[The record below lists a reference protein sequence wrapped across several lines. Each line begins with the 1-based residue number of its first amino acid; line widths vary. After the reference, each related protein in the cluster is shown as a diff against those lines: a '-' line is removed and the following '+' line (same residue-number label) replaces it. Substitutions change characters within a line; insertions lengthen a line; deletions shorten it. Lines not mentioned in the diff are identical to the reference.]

1 MVKSKSYQKL
11 QKAPYQLIAILILIV
26 IFIISMALYRLYL
39 IGFEEQKNRLTELV
53 QSKKVMINILAE
65 HMIHGHPEIEKK
77 DIKKEVLS
85 TLMDA
90 HKKFKGFGETGEFTL
105 AKLDK
110 ENIHF
115 LLSHRHTGVDDMK
128 SVSKENSNLA
138 EPMRHALSG
147 KSGYVVGS
155 DYRDATVLAAYTPI
169 KILDWGVVAKIDLS
183 EIQAPYIKEAIYGL
197 IGSVILIMLGSL
209 SVIRF
214 IQPLTNEIESGRQYN
229 RMLFDKSLI
238 GFALTDIHGNMI
250 DANPAFL
257 ELLGYT
263 KEELVNLSYWDI
275 TPEKYTPQEDQH
287 LKKLLEE
294 GSYGPYEKK
303 YIHKDG
309 HLLDVRLSGCLLK
322 KDGKSFIWS
331 SIEDI
336 TEEKKNYKAI
346 KEASLVFGH
355 THEGI
360 MITDT
365 DARITR
371 VNSMFTEITGFTF
384 EEIKGK
390 NPSVLQ
396 SGNHD
401 QEFYKNIWEQIT
413 NTGSWYGEINNRRKN
428 GEYFTSLQSITAVQ
442 SKDGSVMG
450 YVSVFSDISERKNY
464 EKKLTHMAMH
474 DGLTSLP
481 NRIHFQN
488 NLNQAIHIA
497 KRNKYKIAILFLD
510 LNKFKEINDKL
521 GHEAGDQL
529 LKETAKRLK
538 ECIREEDTVARIG
551 GDEFVILL
559 PEIKNSVDA
568 LNIVRKVLHKIS
580 EPFSIGKKT
589 IIPSISI
596 GISIYPDH
604 AEDADTLL
612 KLADKA
618 MYNAKQKEKDRYEFY
633 TQNKNY

>member
-1 MVKSKSYQKL
+1 
-11 QKAPYQLIAILILIV
+11 
-26 IFIISMALYRLYL
+26 
-39 IGFEEQKNRLTELV
+39 
-53 QSKKVMINILAE
+53 
-65 HMIHGHPEIEKK
+65 
-77 DIKKEVLS
+77 
-85 TLMDA
+85 
-90 HKKFKGFGETGEFTL
+90 
-105 AKLDK
+105 
-110 ENIHF
+110 
-115 LLSHRHTGVDDMK
+115 
-128 SVSKENSNLA
+128 
-138 EPMRHALSG
+138 
-147 KSGYVVGS
+147 
-155 DYRDATVLAAYTPI
+155 
-169 KILDWGVVAKIDLS
+169 
-183 EIQAPYIKEAIYGL
+183 
-197 IGSVILIMLGSL
+197 
-209 SVIRF
+209 
-214 IQPLTNEIESGRQYN
+214 
-229 RMLFDKSLI
+229 
-238 GFALTDIHGNMI
+238 
-250 DANPAFL
+250 
-257 ELLGYT
+257 
-263 KEELVNLSYWDI
+263 
-275 TPEKYTPQEDQH
+275 
-287 LKKLLEE
+287 
-294 GSYGPYEKK
+294 
-303 YIHKDG
+303 
-309 HLLDVRLSGCLLK
+309 
-322 KDGKSFIWS
+322 
-331 SIEDI
+331 
-336 TEEKKNYKAI
+336 
-346 KEASLVFGH
+346 
-355 THEGI
+355 

-401 QEFYKNIWEQIT
+401 QEFYKNMWEQIT